1 MVSLPDRLLPG
12 APYPLGATWDGLGTN
27 FAVFSAHA
35 TKLELCLFDP
45 SGRREIQRFEMPEC
59 TDEVWHGYLPNA
71 RAGLIYGY
79 RAYGP
84 YEPQHGHRFNHHKLL
99 LDPYARRLAGE
110 LRSSDALFG
119 YRVNSP
125 RADLSFDRRDSA
137 PGMLKAVV
145 SDDSFN
151 WADDRPPNVPWSDTV
166 IYEVHVRGLSMLRV
180 DLRPNER
187 GTFAALG
194 DPHFIDHL
202 RRLGVT
208 AVELLPVHAFVQDRT
223 LLQKGL
229 RNYWGYNTIGF
240 FAPEPR
246 YLSDN
251 TADEMRIAIR
261 RLHAAGIEV
270 ILDVVYNHTAE
281 GSEMGP
287 TLSFRGLDNASYYRL
302 VADNPRHCV
311 NDTGTGNTLNLST
324 PRVLQMVMDSL
335 RYWVTAFHVD
345 GFRFDLGVTLGRED
359 HGFDLRSGFFDA
371 IRQDPVLS
379 RVKLISEPW
388 DIGPGGYQ
396 LGQHPPGFA
405 EWNDRFRDG
414 VRRYWRG
421 DAGQRADFAA
431 RLAGSADL
439 FDKQGRRPWA
449 SINFVAAH
457 DGFTL
462 ADTVS
467 YAERHNEANG
477 EDNKDGTAENCS
489 ANWGVEGPTDDPAIL
504 DTGARLQ
511 RAMLA
516 TLFLAQGTPMLLG
529 GDEFGR
535 TPARQQQRLL
545 PGQRDLLARLDA
557 GRRRRGQRAHH
568 LRRTDHRAS
577 PPPRGAARAELP
589 ARQGRA
595 GARHQRHRLVRC
607 LGRTGQQRFV
617 EQSGGATACGASRR
631 PQRRRQGVDPDRLL
645 QRHRRGS
652 HFPPAA
658 ARPAGA
664 AAARQRPARRPRARS
679 RRRGDRGRRTQR
691 RVDAQPRHGRG
702 GHERLCPRPAVRCD
716 PDRARPH
723 ALSPVGAGAA
733 RGRRRDRGP
742 GADRD
747 DAIARRLVRSRGA
760 LRRGRA
766 LPLSPGRWPGGARS
780 RRRARRPTTCTGRAW
795 SSIPPPIAGGI
806 PDGAAGRGTRP
817 SSTSCMPAFWAALP
831 ASRQRCPAWRRSA
844 SPPSS

>member
-12 APYPLGATWDGLGTN
+12 VPYPLGATWDGLGTN

-35 TKLELCLFDP
+35 TRLELCLFDP

-110 LRSSDALFG
+110 LRSSDALYG

-151 WADDRPPNVPWSDTV
+151 WADDRPPAVPWSDTV
-166 IYEVHVRGLSMLRV
+166 IYEVHVRGLSMLRQ

-194 DPHFIDHL
+194 DPHFIDHM

-208 AVELLPVHAFVQDRT
+208 SVELLPVHAFVQDRT
-223 LLQKGL
+223 LLQKSL

-240 FAPEPR
+240 FTPEPR

-251 TADEMRIAIR
+251 TVDEMRIAVR
-261 RLHAAGIEV
+261 RLHAAGLEV

-335 RYWVTAFHVD
+335 RYWVTAFHID

-371 IRQDPVLS
+371 IRQDPVLA
-379 RVKLISEPW
+379 RTKLISEPW
-388 DIGPGGYQ
+388 DLGPGGYQ
-396 LGQHPPGFA
+396 LGNHPPGFA

-421 DAGQRADFAA
+421 DAGQRADFAD

-477 EDNKDGTAENCS
+477 EDNKDGTAENWS
-489 ANWGVEGPTDDPAIL
+489 ANWGAEGPTEDAAIL
-504 DTGARLQ
+504 NTRRRVQ
-511 RAMLA
+511 RALLA

-535 TPARQQQRLL
+535 TQRGNNNAYCQDNEISWLDWTQAAGAESSAL
-545 PGQRDLLARLDA
+545 TAFAERIIALRHRHVVLRAPRFLHGQHELAPGISNIAWFEASGEPVSNDSWNNPEERRLVVRRA
-557 GRRRRGQRAHH
+557 GRNGDGKVSILTAFFNA
-568 LRRTDHRAS
+568 TGEDHNFRL
-577 PPPRGAARAELP
+577 PPPGLP
-589 ARQGRA
+589 ARLLLDSAQ
-595 GARHQRHRLVRC
+595 
-607 LGRTGQQRFV
+607 
-617 EQSGGATACGASRR
+617 
-631 PQRRRQGVDPDRLL
+631 PDAPERDLD
-645 QRHRRGS
+645 GEEIVV
-652 HFPPAA
+652 A
-658 ARPAGA
+658 AR
-664 AAARQRPARRPRARS
+664 S
-679 RRRGDRGRRTQR
+679 VVLT
-691 RVDAQPRHGRG
+691 
-702 GHERLCPRPAVRCD
+702 
-716 PDRARPH
+716 
-723 ALSPVGAGAA
+723 LSLDTEEG
-733 RGRRRDRGP
+733 
-742 GADRD
+742 
-747 DAIARRLVRSRGA
+747 S
-760 LRRGRA
+760 
-766 LPLSPGRWPGGARS
+766 
-780 RRRARRPTTCTGRAW
+780 
-795 SSIPPPIAGGI
+795 
-806 PDGAAGRGTRP
+806 
-817 SSTSCMPAFWAALP
+817 
-831 ASRQRCPAWRRSA
+831 
-844 SPPSS
+844 